1 MTQKVLPSI
10 QLILNDNKRLEDFKP
25 LFEWFSKNNRGKLT
39 SSHFVIDSN
48 ILLQARNP
56 VEESFNYLQQQAAS
70 KGFSMTCFCL
80 NIIPNNAN

>member
-1 MTQKVLPSI
+1 MTERVLPSI
-10 QLILNDNKRLEDFKP
+10 QLILNDNKRLEGFKS

-48 ILLQARNP
+48 IRLQARNQS
-56 VEESFNYLQQQAAS
+56 EETFNYLQQQAAS
-70 KGFSMTCFCL
+70 KGFSMNCFCL